1 MGGARRR
8 RQGGGAT
15 SLMRKRDEAEESLG
29 IPLIVPHKPGA
40 KEWWKECKK
49 NGGAMLEGI
58 WKPAA
63 DYLPG
68 KLFACLKSTD
78 NLAAAIK
85 KGGKRRRGQ
94 NDKEAGEYEAR
105 MMKFRAKGWLTG
117 GAKQDEQGGIEE
129 LATGTIEWALGLST
143 ERPSV
148 GF

>member
-1 MGGARRR
+1 M
-8 RQGGGAT
+8 
-15 SLMRKRDEAEESLG
+15 
-29 IPLIVPHKPGA
+29 PLIVPHKPGA

-58 WKPAA
+58 WRPAA

-68 KLFACLKSTD
+68 RLFACLKSTD

-94 NDKEAGEYEAR
+94 GEEETGEYEAR
-105 MMKFRAKGWLTG
+105 MMRFNEKGWLEG
-117 GAKQDEQGGIEE
+117 GVKQNERGSIEE

-148 GF
+148 DF